1 MPDGT
6 YFWLCKT
13 FSLCHNYWHSMK
25 TVNNL
30 SEWAWPDG
38 AHVGLDL
45 AQVCSLFTPDPRPDQ
60 LTCPAPLA
68 TVTDSGIVC
77 DPSQTN
83 QNIPW
88 TFLLKQLE
96 KLALQLWRCICIAL
110 YMRIVCNKLGVG
122 GTLMEILSTPKYNW
136 EPKLVKSS
144 IQNRFTVF
152 RSQFCLS
159 WMCDLGQVI

>member
-13 FSLCHNYWHSMK
+13 FCLCHNYWHSMK

-83 QNIPW
+83 QNIAW

-96 KLALQLWRCICIAL
+96 RLALQLVVKMWIWSCQRPPWHDRKVLAEPWRGERG
-110 YMRIVCNKLGVG
+110 MREL
-122 GTLMEILSTPKYNW
+122 
-136 EPKLVKSS
+136 LVSLES
-144 IQNRFTVF
+144 YCRVQIFIYG
-152 RSQFCLS
+152 L
-159 WMCDLGQVI
+159 